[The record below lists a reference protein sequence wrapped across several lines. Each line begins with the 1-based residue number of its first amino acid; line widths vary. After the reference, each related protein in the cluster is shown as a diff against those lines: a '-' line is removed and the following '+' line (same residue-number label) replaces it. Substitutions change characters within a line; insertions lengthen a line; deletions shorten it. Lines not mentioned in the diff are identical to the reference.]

1 MALKVFA
8 VMGGGRMAKLKLLA
22 EVYRKVTLKIPV
34 FK

>member
-1 MALKVFA
+1 MTLKFFA

-22 EVYRKVTLKIPV
+22 KVCRNVMLKIPN